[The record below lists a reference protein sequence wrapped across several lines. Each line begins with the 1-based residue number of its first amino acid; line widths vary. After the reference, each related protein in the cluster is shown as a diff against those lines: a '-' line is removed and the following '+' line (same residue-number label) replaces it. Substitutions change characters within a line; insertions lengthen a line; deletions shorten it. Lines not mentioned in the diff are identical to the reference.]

1 MGLPEALIAM
11 SEQPLENITVIDC
24 ASLYAGPMAAMFMG
38 DFGADVIKVEH
49 PEYGDAIRDYGKFEE
64 ELTWQWIGRNKK
76 SVPLDLHKE
85 KAQEAFKD
93 LIADADVL
101 IENFRPGTLEDW
113 GIGWETLSSV
123 NPDLVMV
130 RTTGF
135 GQTGPYKDQPGF
147 GTLAEAMSGFAYV
160 TGQEDGPPT
169 LPALG
174 LADSV
179 SALYST
185 FATMFA
191 LYWRDVEGGNGQY
204 IDTSILEPLFSIM
217 GEYAVDYSV
226 KDHVHKRQGNS
237 SPHTAPRNTYQT
249 KDGRWVAISGS
260 AESIAKRI
268 LHIVGGEELASDPRF
283 RTMEDRL
290 NNVDEL
296 DEIIQEWMSKH
307 TREEAIERFQEEEAA
322 IAPVYNIEDIFED
335 PHLQERNA
343 LIDVEDDELGNV
355 TMPSVFPKLSET
367 PGSVEHTG
375 PELGEHTLEVLADQ
389 TDLTADEIADLEA
402 EGLTIVAEEYAEASG
417 D

>member
-1 MGLPEALIAM
+1 M

-24 ASLYAGPMAAMFMG
+24 ASLYAGPMTAMFMG

-49 PEYGDAIRDYGKFEE
+49 PEFGDAIRDYGKFEE

-76 SVPLDLHKE
+76 SVPLDLHEE
-85 KAQEAFKD
+85 KAQEAFRD
-93 LIADADVL
+93 LVADADVL
-101 IENFRPGTLEDW
+101 IENFRPGTLEEW
-113 GIGWETLSSV
+113 GIGWEALSSV

-135 GQTGPYKDQPGF
+135 GQTGPYKDHPGF

-160 TGQEDGPPT
+160 TGQRDGPPT

-179 SALYST
+179 AALYST
-185 FATMFA
+185 FATMMA
-191 LYWRDVEGGNGQY
+191 LYWRDVEDGSGQY
-204 IDTSILEPLFSIM
+204 IDTSIFEPLFGIM

-226 KDHVHKRQGNS
+226 KGHVHERRGNR

-260 AESIAKRI
+260 AESIAQRI
-268 LHIVGGEELASDPRF
+268 LHIIGGEELASDPRF

-290 NNVDEL
+290 NNVEEL
-296 DEIIQEWMSKH
+296 DEIIQEWMSEH
-307 TREEAIERFQEEEAA
+307 TREEAIAKFREEEAA

-335 PHLQERNA
+335 PHLNERDA
-343 LIDVEDDELGNV
+343 LIDVEDEEFGNI
-355 TMPSVFPKLSET
+355 TMSGVFPKLSET

-375 PELGEHTLEVLADQ
+375 PELGEHTLEVLAAR
-389 TDLTADEIADLEA
+389 TDLTADQIADLTT
-402 EGLTIVAEEYAEASG
+402 EGLTTVASEHTGTSN